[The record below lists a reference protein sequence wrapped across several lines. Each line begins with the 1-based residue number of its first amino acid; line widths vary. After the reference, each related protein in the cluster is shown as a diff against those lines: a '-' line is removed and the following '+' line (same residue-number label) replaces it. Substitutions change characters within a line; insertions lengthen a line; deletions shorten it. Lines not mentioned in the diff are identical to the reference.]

1 MKKIYLLIGLLI
13 ILLIPSFALG
23 GDIKLS
29 QDLNA
34 KAFVVKSEKDGLWEK
49 SLIVRF
55 PERRRAL
62 STTDGF
68 IDAMAVV
75 NHSAHPELW
84 REVCEKMK
92 TKDKVGGKVYTRKI
106 RVIITATEA
115 KTAAFE
121 DLKVLSTY
129 KRCSGYRH

>member
-1 MKKIYLLIGLLI
+1 MKRQVFLLFMLIFFPLLVEAQEI
-13 ILLIPSFALG
+13 NLLNELG
-23 GDIKLS
+23 
-29 QDLNA
+29 A
-34 KAFVVKSEKDGLWEK
+34 KAWIVKSEKDGLWEK

-55 PERRRAL
+55 PERRRVL
-62 STTDGF
+62 STNDGF
-68 IDAMAVV
+68 IDAMAAV